1 MARGTGPVR
10 SDAHSHACH
19 RLSDASDDLSID
31 FTSGATIA
39 FQNGSTFSNIEA
51 FGIFGG
57 SGNDFF
63 DMTDFDDSAN
73 GNTGNDTLIGRG
85 GNDSLVGAEGDDV
98 IDGGDGNDDITGSE
112 GRDVLTGGAG
122 ADYFVYDNSALLY
135 DSVPDRILD
144 FNTAEGDKLD
154 LRDMLLQE
162 SSGPFTG
169 DPVADGDV
177 RLSDTLEG
185 VLVEII
191 PTDGIYIDMVLL
203 ENVTIADLGSDF
215 FLV

>member
-1 MARGTGPVR
+1 M
-10 SDAHSHACH
+10 
-19 RLSDASDDLSID
+19 I
-31 FTSGATIA
+31 
-39 FQNGSTFSNIEA
+39 
-51 FGIFGG
+51 
-57 SGNDFF
+57 
-63 DMTDFDDSAN
+63 
-73 GNTGNDTLIGRG
+73 
-85 GNDSLVGAEGDDV
+85 
-98 IDGGDGNDDITGSE
+98 
-112 GRDVLTGGAG
+112 
-122 ADYFVYDNSALLY
+122 
-135 DSVPDRILD
+135 
-144 FNTAEGDKLD
+144 D

-177 RLSDTLEG
+177 RLTDTAEG